1 MRKGR
6 KLHTILVDGRLAGWG
21 WSYRPQ
27 GPELIDVTQTKLEFA
42 PNSVSLY
49 DFYTIPEFRGR
60 RLYQALLT
68 EIMRTRF
75 AEGAERAYIMV
86 QDTNVASRK
95 AIERVGF
102 RLAMVD
108 DIVRLLRWRKAR
120 RIQPGLK
127 VGA

>member
-6 KLHTILVDGRLAGWG
+6 SLHTVLVDGRLAGWG
-21 WSYRPQ
+21 WSYWPQ
-27 GPELIDVTQTKLEFA
+27 GPELIDVTQTELEFA

-68 EIMRTRF
+68 HILRTRF

-86 QDTNVASRK
+86 QDTNVASLK

-102 RLAMVD
+102 RLVMVD
-108 DIVRLLRWRKAR
+108 EINRVFGWKKLRHTKPDATE
-120 RIQPGLK
+120 
-127 VGA
+127 GA